1 MDQFGLD
8 IEVQLELDQGEDGED
23 ELWDNKAELD
33 KTTPP
38 HLQVGK
44 MSNIATSKYFVT
56 FALRLVLATVR
67 ASEERVSESF
77 GLLSNCFLACRT

>member
-1 MDQFGLD
+1 MDQFGLG
-8 IEVQLELDQGEDGED
+8 IEVQLELDQGEDGEG
-23 ELWDNKAELD
+23 EVWDNKAEVD

-44 MSNIATSKYFVT
+44 MSKIATSKYFVT

-67 ASEERVSESF
+67 ASEERVLESF
-77 GLLSNCFLACRT
+77 GFLADCFPACRT

>member
-8 IEVQLELDQGEDGED
+8 IEVLLELDQGEDGED
-23 ELWDNKAELD
+23 EVWDNKAEVD

-44 MSNIATSKYFVT
+44 M
-56 FALRLVLATVR
+56 
-67 ASEERVSESF
+67 
-77 GLLSNCFLACRT
+77 

>member
-1 MDQFGLD
+1 MDQFGLG
-8 IEVQLELDQGEDGED
+8 IEVQLELDQGEDGEG
-23 ELWDNKAELD
+23 EVWDNKAEVD

-44 MSNIATSKYFVT
+44 MSKIETSKYFVT

-77 GLLSNCFLACRT
+77 GFLSDCFLACRT

>member
-1 MDQFGLD
+1 MLG
-8 IEVQLELDQGEDGED
+8 IEVQLELDQGEDGEA
-23 ELWDNKAELD
+23 ELWDNKAEVD

-44 MSNIATSKYFVT
+44 MSKIATSKYFVT

-67 ASEERVSESF
+67 ASEERVLESF
-77 GLLSNCFLACRT
+77 GFLSDCFLACRT

>member
-1 MDQFGLD
+1 MDQFGLG
-8 IEVQLELDQGEDGED
+8 IEVQLGLDQEEDGEG
-23 ELWDNKAELD
+23 EVWDNKDEVD

-44 MSNIATSKYFVT
+44 MSKIEISKYFVT
-56 FALRLVLATVR
+56 FSLRLVLATVR

-77 GLLSNCFLACRT
+77 GFLADCFLACRT